1 MTDQELTRR
10 LEELEA
16 RFAFQEQTIEDLN
29 QAVTAQMTEIAEL
42 KRRLGM
48 MGEQIREIGEH
59 PALAQAPEPPPP
71 HY

>member
-1 MTDQELTRR
+1 MSEQELTKR
-10 LEELEA
+10 LEELES

-29 QAVTAQMTEIAEL
+29 QAVTAQMAEIAEL

-48 MGEQIREIGEH
+48 MGDQIREIGEH
-59 PALAQAPEPPPP
+59 PALAPGAEPRPP